1 MFSEILSQFLNH
13 LVPYHFRGDSI
24 VLQEL
29 ADLVM
34 RDIPVIH
41 PASELIGECDVIRPD
56 EFHIRISLENLDFLW
71 REEYIISF
79 RIAFS
84 GFSAHK
90 NGPCRRTSA
99 LSECCPFYRDHFS
112 AVPFNMHLI

>member
-34 RDIPVIH
+34 RDIIVIH
-41 PASELIGECDVIRPD
+41 PASELIGECDVISVRMN
-56 EFHIRISLENLDFLW
+56 FTFGLAWRIW
-71 REEYIISF
+71 IS
-79 RIAFS
+79 S
-84 GFSAHK
+84 GEK
-90 NGPCRRTSA
+90 NT
-99 LSECCPFYRDHFS
+99 
-112 AVPFNMHLI
+112 

>member
-1 MFSEILSQFLNH
+1 
-13 LVPYHFRGDSI
+13 
-24 VLQEL
+24 
-29 ADLVM
+29 
-34 RDIPVIH
+34 
-41 PASELIGECDVIRPD
+41 
-56 EFHIRISLENLDFLW
+56 NLDFLW

-99 LSECCPFYRDHFS
+99 LSECCPFYRDHFK
-112 AVPFNMHLI
+112 AVLFMLRWSWAKEGLLWIR